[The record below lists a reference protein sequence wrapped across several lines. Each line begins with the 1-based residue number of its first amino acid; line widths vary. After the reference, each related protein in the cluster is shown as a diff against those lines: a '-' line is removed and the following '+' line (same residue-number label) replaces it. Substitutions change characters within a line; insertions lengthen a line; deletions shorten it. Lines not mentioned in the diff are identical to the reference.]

1 MIIALIDLET
11 TGLDGN
17 TDEIIEIGCIVFESR
32 TMEILDTI
40 DIKVK
45 PEHIETASPR
55 ALEVNGYTEEAWADA
70 MSLHQAMLLLAEKV
84 QGATLM
90 AYNVTFDWSF
100 LKTAFETTG
109 IENPMHYHRLDLL
122 SMAWAIIPHHKVGGW
137 ALKTVCVYLG
147 LKPEPKV
154 HRAIHGCEASLEVYK
169 KLMS

>member
-11 TGLDGN
+11 TGLNGN
-17 TDEIIEIGCIVFESR
+17 TDEIVEIGCVVFDSK
-32 TMEILDTI
+32 THEIIDTL

-45 PEHIETASPR
+45 PEHIETATPK
-55 ALEVNGYTEEAWADA
+55 ALEVNGYTEEVWADA
-70 MSLHQAMLLLAEKV
+70 MSLHQAILRLSEKV

-100 LKTAFETTG
+100 LKTAFEQTQ

-122 SMAWAIIPHHKVGGW
+122 SIAWAIIPHHKVQSW
-137 ALKTVCVYLG
+137 SLKTVSVFLG

-154 HRAIHGCEASLEVYK
+154 HRAIHGAMCAYEVHK